1 MAKRK
6 KRESSGFY
14 TDGMT
19 VQQILDLGDDVLST
33 LDQRDMSHALRTV
46 SLTANKRINRLL
58 DNAVLRHG
66 EYIQKKSAKK
76 KIATDALNALYELQG
91 KPTRSGMKFS
101 GKGMTRDQMYAEFA
115 RARYFMNL
123 KTSKVSEA
131 TKVRKD
137 RERRIFDTTS
147 EEHLKKSRE
156 EFIKEFT
163 DQFGKKPTEKEIA
176 AELKERA
183 AEFDELNKE
192 AWSNYRKFLENND
205 IIGKYYGSTEV
216 IAFIGQRTAEG
227 AAGKTPYDEETVFA
241 GALKIKADKYKE
253 QQDEEHRKHQE
264 FMAQYADKKPKYDM
278 GANF

>member
-1 MAKRK
+1 MSKRK
-6 KRESSGFY
+6 KRETGGFY

-33 LDQRDMSHALRTV
+33 LSQRDMSHALRTV
-46 SLTANKRINRLL
+46 SLAANKRINRLL
-58 DNAVLRHG
+58 DNAILRNG

-91 KPTRSGMKFS
+91 KPTKSGMKFS

-123 KTSKVSEA
+123 KTSTVSGA
-131 TKVRKD
+131 KSVRQD
-137 RERRIFDTTS
+137 RERRIFDKTS

-163 DQFGKKPTEKEIA
+163 EQFGKKPTQKEIA
-176 AELKERA
+176 AELKEKA

-253 QQDEEHRKHQE
+253 KQDEEHRKHQE

>member
-6 KRESSGFY
+6 KRESGAFY

-46 SLTANKRINRLL
+46 SLAANKRIDRLL
-58 DNAVLRHG
+58 DNAILRHG

-137 RERRIFDTTS
+137 REKRIFDTTS

-156 EFIKEFT
+156 EFIKEFK
-163 DQFGKKPTEKEIA
+163 DQFGKKPTQKEID
-176 AELKERA
+176 AELREKA

>member
-33 LDQRDMSHALRTV
+33 LSQRDMSHALRTV
-46 SLTANKRINRLL
+46 SLAANKRINRLL
-58 DNAVLRHG
+58 DNAILRNG

-163 DQFGKKPTEKEIA
+163 DQFGKKPTQKEIA
-176 AELKERA
+176 AELKEKA

-253 QQDEEHRKHQE
+253 KQDEEHRKHQE

>member
-33 LDQRDMSHALRTV
+33 LSQRDMSHALRTV
-46 SLTANKRINRLL
+46 SLAANKRINRLL
-58 DNAVLRHG
+58 DNAILRNG

-163 DQFGKKPTEKEIA
+163 DQFGKKPTQKEIA

>member
-33 LDQRDMSHALRTV
+33 LSQRDMSHALRTV
-46 SLTANKRINRLL
+46 SLAANKRINRLL
-58 DNAVLRHG
+58 DNAILRNG

-163 DQFGKKPTEKEIA
+163 DQFGKKPTQKEIA

-264 FMAQYADKKPKYDM
+264 FMAQYVDKKPKYDM